1 MPPNHR
7 RRSRLARKTRRAS
20 IRVVAW
26 FDLVGRALGRGSVNF
41 YNSEDLTYAA
51 SVAYYALLSVFPFFL
66 LLFSILGLVAARE
79 SRHAAVV
86 TFLMR
91 AFPTHIDFLS
101 AQLDALQKTRLR
113 LGVGGAVALVW
124 AALGFFSAISSAVNY
139 AWRVEKPRS
148 YLRHKLFSFFMLL
161 ASGLMLMLAL
171 VVGSVFQMGHATW
184 VAELVTRFPALGL
197 LGTFF
202 FRFTPLLLFILVVG
216 LVYYFV
222 PNAPVRFRDVW
233 PGAILTGLLWVP
245 YILDRAMVRGLMGAM
260 ANPSRNDK
268 PQSPWAQRLYFAHTN
283 AVENLVIFA
292 PLVLILDALGHST
305 ESTVIAC
312 AVYFWA
318 RLAHAVVYALG
329 IPVLRTLAFTVGFL
343 AQAALVL
350 AVFGKL

>member
-1 MPPNHR
+1 VPPNSR
-7 RRSRLARKTRRAS
+7 RRSRLKRRARRAT

-26 FDLVGRALGRGSVNF
+26 FDLVGRALGRGSINF
-41 YNSEDLTYAA
+41 YNSDDLTYAA

-66 LLFSILGLVAARE
+66 LLFSILGLVASRE
-79 SRHAAVV
+79 SSHAAVV

-161 ASGLMLMLAL
+161 AAGLMLLLAL

-184 VAELVTRFPALGL
+184 VAELVSRFPALGV
-197 LGTFF
+197 LGTLF
-202 FRFTPLLLFILVVG
+202 FRFTPLFLFILVVG

-233 PGAILTGLLWVP
+233 PGAILTGLMWQIALEGFSF
-245 YILDRAMVRGLMGAM
+245 YVRDM
-260 ANPSRNDK
+260 SR
-268 PQSPWAQRLYFAHTN
+268 F
-283 AVENLVIFA
+283 NLVHGSVAAVVVF
-292 PLVLILDALGHST
+292 LVW
-305 ESTVIAC
+305 
-312 AVYFWA
+312 VYTSSVVLLYGVEFTATYA
-318 RLAHAVVYALG
+318 RLRRGRADKDPAS
-329 IPVLRTLAFTVGFL
+329 
-343 AQAALVL
+343 
-350 AVFGKL
+350 

>member
-1 MPPNHR
+1 VPPKNR
-7 RRSRLARKTRRAS
+7 RSSRLARRARRAS

-41 YNSEDLTYAA
+41 YNSDDLTYAA

-66 LLFSILGLVAARE
+66 LLFSILGLVASRE

-101 AQLDALQKTRLR
+101 AQLDALQTTRLR

-161 ASGLMLMLAL
+161 AAGIMLMLAL
-171 VVGSVFQMGHATW
+171 LVGSVFQMGHATW
-184 VAELVTRFPALGL
+184 VAELVARFPALGV

-202 FRFTPLLLFILVVG
+202 FRFTPLLFFILVVG
-216 LVYYFV
+216 LIYYFV

-233 PGAILTGLLWVP
+233 PGAILTGLLWQIALEGFSF
-245 YILDRAMVRGLMGAM
+245 YVRDM
-260 ANPSRNDK
+260 SR
-268 PQSPWAQRLYFAHTN
+268 F
-283 AVENLVIFA
+283 NLVHGSVAAVVVF
-292 PLVLILDALGHST
+292 LVW
-305 ESTVIAC
+305 
-312 AVYFWA
+312 VYTSSVVLLYGVEFTATYA
-318 RLAHAVVYALG
+318 RLRRGRPNREPAS
-329 IPVLRTLAFTVGFL
+329 
-343 AQAALVL
+343 
-350 AVFGKL
+350 

>member
-124 AALGFFSAISSAVNY
+124 AALGFFSAISSAV
-139 AWRVEKPRS
+139 ADASMPASVPRS
-148 YLRHKLFSFFMLL
+148 TR
-161 ASGLMLMLAL
+161 
-171 VVGSVFQMGHATW
+171 ATPW
-184 VAELVTRFPALGL
+184 
-197 LGTFF
+197 
-202 FRFTPLLLFILVVG
+202 
-216 LVYYFV
+216 
-222 PNAPVRFRDVW
+222 
-233 PGAILTGLLWVP
+233 
-245 YILDRAMVRGLMGAM
+245 
-260 ANPSRNDK
+260 PSR
-268 PQSPWAQRLYFAHTN
+268 R
-283 AVENLVIFA
+283 
-292 PLVLILDALGHST
+292 
-305 ESTVIAC
+305 
-312 AVYFWA
+312 
-318 RLAHAVVYALG
+318 
-329 IPVLRTLAFTVGFL
+329 
-343 AQAALVL
+343 
-350 AVFGKL
+350 

>member
-7 RRSRLARKTRRAS
+7 RRSRVARKARRAS

-41 YNSEDLTYAA
+41 YNSDDLTYAA

-66 LLFSILGLVAARE
+66 LLFSILGLVASRE

-161 ASGLMLMLAL
+161 AAGLMLMLAL

-184 VAELVTRFPALGL
+184 VAELVARFPGLGV

-202 FRFTPLLLFILVVG
+202 FRFTPLLFFILVVG
-216 LVYYFV
+216 LIYYFV
-222 PNAPVRFRDVW
+222 PNARVRFRDVW
-233 PGAILTGLLWVP
+233 PGAILTGLLWQIALEGFS
-245 YILDRAMVRGLMGAM
+245 YYVRDM
-260 ANPSRNDK
+260 SR
-268 PQSPWAQRLYFAHTN
+268 F
-283 AVENLVIFA
+283 NLVHGSVAAVVVF
-292 PLVLILDALGHST
+292 LVW
-305 ESTVIAC
+305 
-312 AVYFWA
+312 VYTSSVVLLYGVEFTATYA
-318 RLAHAVVYALG
+318 RLRRGRPDKGPAS
-329 IPVLRTLAFTVGFL
+329 
-343 AQAALVL
+343 
-350 AVFGKL
+350 